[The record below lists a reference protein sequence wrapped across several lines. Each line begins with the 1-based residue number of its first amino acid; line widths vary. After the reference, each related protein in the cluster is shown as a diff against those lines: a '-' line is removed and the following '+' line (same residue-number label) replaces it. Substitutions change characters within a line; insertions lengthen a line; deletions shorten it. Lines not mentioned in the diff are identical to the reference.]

1 MPLPK
6 NNLLFGFAP
15 KLTQEQREYVDSI
28 FDNQLTIVNA
38 KAGTGKTL
46 LAVAC
51 SKVLNK
57 ELIYIFSPVEEKRM
71 GFRPGSQEEKERA
84 YISPLIDALLEIN
97 ENPSQVMYSEETL
110 ENPGRAKQMMDS
122 IKNGTVWVYPKSHIF
137 ARGTN
142 IKNKTVIIDECLTG
156 DSCII
161 IEGSKPKNIKSL
173 YISYLKNKEL
183 PKALSYNETTEK
195 FEYKEILNVVSKGS
209 RKIIQVSAS
218 NRKIKCTKEHPFLT
232 KRGWVEAGNLKEG
245 DLLVTTDTNTLQ
257 SILDIN
263 DDQYQVFLGSVLGDG
278 SGAKEGH
285 NRYRLSIIH
294 SEKQL
299 DYCTWKA
306 WIFQKE
312 NEIEL
317 IKENGYSKK
326 PAHRFQTRVFGLDHN
341 DKLSNIKEIPDW
353 VIEDMDLRAI
363 AIWIMDDGSIGTN
376 SDNITISACSY
387 SEESI
392 YKIIK
397 KFETFGF
404 TGKLKTYEGY
414 NYIIIN
420 KENFNKIKNKIY
432 PYMHK
437 SMLYKI
443 RELDFNDVEPYVW
456 NNEYKANGLTVVK
469 NIKELNTE
477 EEVYDLEI
485 KDNHNFAVT
494 CKDRKLNRKNFSGII
509 VHNCQNFTTS
519 ELKKVL
525 TRIHDDCK
533 VIMIGH
539 TGQIDLDNKEQS
551 GFQNYINHFQDKEYA
566 KLIELNKNFRGR
578 LARDADEI

>member
-15 KLTQEQREYVDSI
+15 KLTQEQKEYVDSI

-142 IKNKTVIIDECLTG
+142 IKNKIVIIDE
-156 DSCII
+156 S
-161 IEGSKPKNIKSL
+161 
-173 YISYLKNKEL
+173 
-183 PKALSYNETTEK
+183 
-195 FEYKEILNVVSKGS
+195 
-209 RKIIQVSAS
+209 
-218 NRKIKCTKEHPFLT
+218 
-232 KRGWVEAGNLKEG
+232 
-245 DLLVTTDTNTLQ
+245 
-257 SILDIN
+257 
-263 DDQYQVFLGSVLGDG
+263 
-278 SGAKEGH
+278 
-285 NRYRLSIIH
+285 
-294 SEKQL
+294 
-299 DYCTWKA
+299 
-306 WIFQKE
+306 
-312 NEIEL
+312 
-317 IKENGYSKK
+317 
-326 PAHRFQTRVFGLDHN
+326 
-341 DKLSNIKEIPDW
+341 
-353 VIEDMDLRAI
+353 
-363 AIWIMDDGSIGTN
+363 
-376 SDNITISACSY
+376 
-387 SEESI
+387 
-392 YKIIK
+392 
-397 KFETFGF
+397 
-404 TGKLKTYEGY
+404 
-414 NYIIIN
+414 
-420 KENFNKIKNKIY
+420 
-432 PYMHK
+432 
-437 SMLYKI
+437 
-443 RELDFNDVEPYVW
+443 
-456 NNEYKANGLTVVK
+456 
-469 NIKELNTE
+469 
-477 EEVYDLEI
+477 
-485 KDNHNFAVT
+485 
-494 CKDRKLNRKNFSGII
+494 
-509 VHNCQNFTTS
+509 QNFTTS

-551 GFQNYINHFQDKEYA
+551 GFQNYINHFQGKEYA